1 MEEKNFLSPKEAAN
15 ALGASVS
22 SVYEKIKSGKIESVE
37 KYRGLRKMRMIPIE
51 VVNKIKQL
59 QA

>member
-1 MEEKNFLSPKEAAN
+1 MEEKKYLSPKEAAK

-22 SVYEKIKSGKIESVE
+22 SVYEKIKLGEIESVE
-37 KYRGLRKMRMIPIE
+37 KYRGLRKMRLIPIE
-51 VVNKIKQL
+51 VVHKIKQL